1 MTFSK
6 HMEEQVNKANRM
18 TDLTRSTYQF
28 LKMKS
33 IKMFFTALVWPYL
46 EFGNVALA
54 LHFQKDRQLIEVS

>member
-28 LKMKS
+28 LKMES

-46 EFGNVALA
+46 EFGNVAWA
-54 LHFQKDRQLIEVS
+54 YISKKTDS